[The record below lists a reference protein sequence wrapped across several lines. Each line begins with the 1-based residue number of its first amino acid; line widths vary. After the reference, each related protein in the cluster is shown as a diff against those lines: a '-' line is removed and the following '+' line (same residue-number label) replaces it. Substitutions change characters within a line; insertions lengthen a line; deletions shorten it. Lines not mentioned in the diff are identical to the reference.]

1 MLIEE
6 YSEGFELL
14 VVEVTVRNKDI
25 RIVSGYG
32 PQESWPEAER
42 MPFFV
47 ALEQEIVK
55 AEMNGKAIFIEMDS
69 NSKLGPDMIKNDPHG
84 QSGNGKILAGIINRH
99 GLVVANGLSD
109 KCVGSITRRRV
120 TVDSTEES
128 IIDHVIL
135 SEDLV
140 NELEAVNIDED
151 RNHVLTKITKTKK
164 GIVKQASDHN
174 VIFSKFNLKWCRKN
188 KAERIEL
195 YNLKNRECQN
205 SFKLL
210 TSSTDLLSGAFNS
223 SDSINTCTNRFIKRL
238 NQCIKKCFKKIR
250 VTEKPNKEL
259 DDLFNK
265 RRILRSKNDVKSKE
279 ELQKVENKLAE
290 LCAESNYK
298 KIKDEV
304 DNIKCDEGGINSGQ
318 LWKLKKKL
326 NPKCRDPPTAMTD
339 MYGNLVTSDEAIRDL
354 AVETYSKRLENRKMK
369 DELKHIQE
377 AKEEPCKER
386 LKLASK
392 NKTQPGL

>member
-1 MLIEE
+1 M
-6 YSEGFELL
+6 
-14 VVEVTVRNKDI
+14 
-25 RIVSGYG
+25 
-32 PQESWPEAER
+32 
-42 MPFFV
+42 
-47 ALEQEIVK
+47 
-55 AEMNGKAIFIEMDS
+55 
-69 NSKLGPDMIKNDPHG
+69 
-84 QSGNGKILAGIINRH
+84 
-99 GLVVANGLSD
+99 SD

-210 TSSTDLLSGAFNS
+210 TSSTELLSGAFNS

-279 ELQKVENKLAE
+279 ELNKVENKLAE

-298 KIKDEV
+298 KIKEEV
-304 DNIKCDEGGINSGQ
+304 DHIKSDEGGINSGQ

-377 AKEEPCKER
+377 AKER
-386 LKLASK
+386 LKLASIK
-392 NKTQPGL
+392 